1 MSSAV
6 GSLEAEALKRKAR
19 LAAIRQAA
27 EGDGNGTG
35 SADAEP
41 TVVKLRNYEPTSD
54 IPAVKTETPGLQ
66 KLELAEKEKEILKND
81 PDAAIG
87 MKNRCRGGKLRS
99 CACGFKGDVCIM
111 PKAGI

>member
-27 EGDGNGTG
+27 DGSTNEGPKDAGDGDGG
-35 SADAEP
+35 V
-41 TVVKLRNYEPTSD
+41 VVKLRNYAPSSD
-54 IPAVKTETPGLQ
+54 IPAVQAEAQGLQ
-66 KLELAEKEKEILKND
+66 KLNLAEKEKESLQTD

-87 MKNRCRGGKLRS
+87 TCTSQHTGWVM
-99 CACGFKGDVCIM
+99 
-111 PKAGI
+111 

>member
-27 EGDGNGTG
+27 EGDDIEEEK
-35 SADAEP
+35 SSAEP

-54 IPAVKTETPGLQ
+54 IPAVKAEAPGLQ
-66 KLELAEKEKEILKND
+66 KLELAEKEKEILTND
-81 PDAAIG
+81 PETAIG
-87 MKNRCRGGKLRS
+87 L
-99 CACGFKGDVCIM
+99 FV
-111 PKAGI
+111 